1 MATSP
6 FSGSFRLTTTQSSS
20 YQPSNLFADMAAA
33 SGETFSDPSTVPPNS
48 LLPDL
53 PRAPELLFGN
63 SAADKKLYWDRAYYD
78 SLESQMRALEKSST
92 LYIGNMAFS
101 TRSMQLRAHFAQVG
115 AIKAVHMGLDKFR
128 KTPCGFAFVEYYERR
143 DALEAVASL
152 SGTKLD
158 GRVIRVEL
166 DAGFQPGR
174 EMGRGTSGG
183 QVRDE
188 RRINED
194 SGRKRNA
201 GAPPPSAFARKHKD
215 SVQGS
220 DAGHYGHAVAPMEGY
235 ADNSRF
241 RDE

>member
-1 MATSP
+1 MAE
-6 FSGSFRLTTTQSSS
+6 
-20 YQPSNLFADMAAA
+20 A
-33 SGETFSDPSTVPPNS
+33 SGDMFSDPSSVPSNS

-63 SAADKKLYWDRAYYD
+63 SAADKKLYWDRAHYD
-78 SLESQMRALEKSST
+78 SPESQMRALEKSST

-115 AIKAVHMGLDKFR
+115 AVKAVHMGLDKFR

-188 RRINED
+188 RRNNED
-194 SGRKRNA
+194 AGRKRDA
-201 GAPPPSAFARKHKD
+201 GAPPLSMFARKQED
-215 SVQGS
+215 SIQGS
-220 DAGHYGHAVAPMEGY
+220 DVGHYGHSVAPKAGY

-241 RDE
+241 REE

>member
-1 MATSP
+1 MFAEVAATN
-6 FSGSFRLTTTQSSS
+6 GDALT
-20 YQPSNLFADMAAA
+20 
-33 SGETFSDPSTVPPNS
+33 DPSTIPPNS

-63 SAADKKLYWDRAYYD
+63 STADKKLYWDRSHYD
-78 SLESQMRALEKSST
+78 SPESQMRAVEKSST

-115 AIKAVHMGLDKFR
+115 PVKAVHMGLDRFR
-128 KTPCGFAFVEYYERR
+128 KTPCGFAFVEYYRRR

-174 EMGRGTSGG
+174 EMGRGLSGG
-183 QVRDE
+183 QIRDE
-188 RRINED
+188 RRNYVDE
-194 SGRKRNA
+194 GRKREA
-201 GAPPPSAFARKHKD
+201 GAPPLTGRQHETFGNS
-215 SVQGS
+215 S
-220 DAGHYGHAVAPMEGY
+220 DIGHYGNAEAPNEGY
-235 ADNSRF
+235 TDNSRF